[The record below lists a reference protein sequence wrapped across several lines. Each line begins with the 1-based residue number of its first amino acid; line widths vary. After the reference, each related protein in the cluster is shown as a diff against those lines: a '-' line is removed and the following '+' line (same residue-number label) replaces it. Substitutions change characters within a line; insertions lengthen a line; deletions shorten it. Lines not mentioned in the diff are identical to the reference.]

1 MSIAALAVRICTTYA
16 LRGRTIAGANIA
28 DSPMNPLPEN
38 ISAVHVAIYSGVREI
53 KACGTDLFGGDHS
66 MNLSINVHLP
76 SKFDAQGTAGPV
88 GMQARDAGAEAAFD
102 MFWRQA
108 SSALM
113 NDESVWADLW
123 REFVT
128 DIKSVDSVP
137 FLIELEARTR
147 VAARDFSFELDTIN
161 DPPAGAIDS
170 ASPWRRFIDA
180 CAGEPELAAF
190 VPVLVAAIETPTA
203 VHPARASVG
212 LSYSEFVAVGL
223 APIATGTLAPVDEI
237 TVEDDQAG
245 DFVITSATPDP
256 GPSDV

>member
-38 ISAVHVAIYSGVREI
+38 LKAIHVAIYSGVREI

-76 SKFDAQGTAGPV
+76 NSFQAEGTAGPV
-88 GMQARDAGAEAAFD
+88 NMAARDAGAEAAFD
-102 MFWRQA
+102 VFWRQA
-108 SSALM
+108 STALM

-123 REFVT
+123 RSFVT

-137 FLIELEARTR
+137 FLIELDGRTR
-147 VAARDFSFELDTIN
+147 VAARDFSFELDTIS
-161 DPPAGAIDS
+161 DPPAGAID
-170 ASPWRRFIDA
+170 AESPWRRFVDA
-180 CAGEPELAAF
+180 CLLEPELAPL
-190 VPVLVAAIETPTA
+190 VPVIVAAIEVPAA
-203 VHPARASVG
+203 VHPDRASVG
-212 LSYSEFVAVGL
+212 LSYGEFVAVGL
-223 APIATGTLAPVDEI
+223 APIATGTLAPVDEV

-245 DFVITSATPDP
+245 DFVIDSETPDP